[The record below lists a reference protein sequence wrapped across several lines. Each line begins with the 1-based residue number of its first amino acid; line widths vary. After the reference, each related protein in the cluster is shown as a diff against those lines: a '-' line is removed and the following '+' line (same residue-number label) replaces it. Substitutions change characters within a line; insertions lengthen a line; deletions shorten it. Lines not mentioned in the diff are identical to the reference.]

1 VTTPSITDRI
11 AAIRAT
17 ADARDGQIKVVLD
30 GQADIVELSF
40 DPRVMRMDADELAA
54 AVRDTI
60 NEAREAAR
68 SELGQVVAEAAV
80 GVPDRDKV
88 AAELTQLEVGAE
100 QRLSE
105 MTATLND
112 LLKRLG

>member
-11 AAIRAT
+11 AAIRGT
-17 ADARDGQIKVVLD
+17 AEGRDGQIKAIVD
-30 GQADIVELSF
+30 GQAEIVELSF

-60 NEAREAAR
+60 NEARSVAR
-68 SELGQVVAEAAV
+68 SELQQVVA
-80 GVPDRDKV
+80 GSTIGGPDHDEV
-88 AAELTQLEVGAE
+88 TAELSQLEVGAE
-100 QRLSE
+100 QRLHE
-105 MTATLND
+105 MTASLND